1 MTCDH
6 DVSSLETQSR
16 LLQDWVSDLSLDCR
30 EALDTSTDNVAPA
43 AFGNSTCAFPSRFVA
58 SDLYRST
65 MTSAMRGGTLGI
77 AASL

>member
-16 LLQDWVSDLSLDCR
+16 LLQDWVSDLSR
-30 EALDTSTDNVAPA
+30 EALDTSTDKVTPA
-43 AFGNSTCAFPSRFVA
+43 AFGNSTCAFPFRFVA